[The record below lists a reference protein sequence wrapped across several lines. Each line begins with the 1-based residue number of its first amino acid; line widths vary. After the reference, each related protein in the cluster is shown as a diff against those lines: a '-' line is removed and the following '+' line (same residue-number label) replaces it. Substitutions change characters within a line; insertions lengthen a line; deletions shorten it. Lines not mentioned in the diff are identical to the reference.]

1 MYSYITAFEVGLCVH
16 KKLHCLIIHIIY
28 RYFNV
33 RTMAASA
40 IIPFLFS
47 VNNDGGIFLH
57 SWSPINMIKL
67 VMLMASP
74 LSIFVLFAEQ

>member
-1 MYSYITAFEVGLCVH
+1 
-16 KKLHCLIIHIIY
+16 
-28 RYFNV
+28 
-33 RTMAASA
+33 MAASA
-40 IIPFLFS
+40 IISFPFY